1 MTKSPQELYD
11 DMMITKQRQTKFG
24 GAMWDVMTI
33 LMNGD
38 DEEFIV
44 DFVKRMPC
52 KYCIEPFFNKKK
64 ELNIEFNKDVETN
77 RRNLWKIRCPLNINN
92 HYETKWKDTDEEYEK
107 YLKFL
112 ILDK

>member
-1 MTKSPQELYD
+1 MANSTQEAYD
-11 DMMITKQRQTKFG
+11 KMMITKERQTKFG
-24 GAMWDVMTI
+24 GAMWDVMTL
-33 LMNGD
+33 LMDGD

-44 DFVKRMPC
+44 DFVNRMPC
-52 KYCIEPFFNKKK
+52 KYCIGPFFKKKK

-77 RRNLWKIRCPLNINN
+77 RRNLWKIRCPLNIVN
-92 HYETKWKDTDEEYEK
+92 YETKWKDTDEDYEK